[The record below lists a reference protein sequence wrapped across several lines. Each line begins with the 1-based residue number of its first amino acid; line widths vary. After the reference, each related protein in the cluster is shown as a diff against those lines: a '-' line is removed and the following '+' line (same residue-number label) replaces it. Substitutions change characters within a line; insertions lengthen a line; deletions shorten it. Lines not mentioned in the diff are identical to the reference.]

1 MKAVMTKKAIIT
13 LIIGMLFLLLG
24 AFLKITKMSTDNVHN
39 TLMIIGMI
47 TEIIAI
53 YLLFRYLKSHSKI
66 EKK

>member
-1 MKAVMTKKAIIT
+1 M
-13 LIIGMLFLLLG
+13 LIIGMLFVLLG
-24 AFLKITKMSTDNVHN
+24 AFLKITKMSTDNVYN

-53 YLLFRYLKSHSKI
+53 YLLSGYLKSHSKI

>member
-1 MKAVMTKKAIIT
+1 MKSIKIKGIIP
-13 LIIGMLFLLLG
+13 LVIGMLFVLLG
-24 AFLKITKMSTDNVHN
+24 AFLKITKMSTDIFYN

-53 YLLFRYLKSHSKI
+53 YLLFGHLKSHSKI